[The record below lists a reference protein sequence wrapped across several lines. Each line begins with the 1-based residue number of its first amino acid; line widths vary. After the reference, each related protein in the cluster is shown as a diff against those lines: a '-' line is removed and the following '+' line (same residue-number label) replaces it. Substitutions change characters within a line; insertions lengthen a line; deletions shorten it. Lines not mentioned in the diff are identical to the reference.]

1 MFSKTVLRN
10 VSVNDMGLD
19 IVFSDSKTKT
29 VKGQFRCF
37 VDDQIRSKRSWLLK
51 VQMALILKVGQSSK
65 GLQLTSNTCT
75 LFLFV
80 HPFAVEECTSACMQT
95 CTTMQFH
102 LIFIILWFIS
112 NFVRTHQHNSFSFFN
127 CGVVY
132 QYSICVC
139 VWLCHCVC
147 V

>member
-1 MFSKTVLRN
+1 
-10 VSVNDMGLD
+10 
-19 IVFSDSKTKT
+19 
-29 VKGQFRCF
+29 
-37 VDDQIRSKRSWLLK
+37 
-51 VQMALILKVGQSSK
+51 MALILKVGQSSK

-139 VWLCHCVC
+139 VCDCVTVC
-147 V
+147 VYRTVLCYTVCTSCMFCSVLYRNVCCLDHRLAFMRQKHRTHHSTTPQTHV